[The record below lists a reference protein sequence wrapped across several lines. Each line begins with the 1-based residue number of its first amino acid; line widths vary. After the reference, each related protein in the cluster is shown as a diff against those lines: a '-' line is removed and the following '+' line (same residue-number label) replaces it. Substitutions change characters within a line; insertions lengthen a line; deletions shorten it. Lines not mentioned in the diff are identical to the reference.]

1 MNVLL
6 RFFKIILLFFSP
18 FLFSQNGLENLLL
31 APKYESQNLFERY
44 LKPALKGSIY
54 LMNSGWY
61 STAKVH
67 KKFGFDLT
75 ISLNSV
81 VVPDGEKSF
90 DISNFKLIESEIKNL
105 PSIFGDSKNEELNVI
120 IPKSDLHPQLKATF
134 FSPGGIKDQLPLGI
148 VSSPSIQVSIGLPF
162 KSEVTLRYLPEYNRN
177 RVYFSNYGIGFKH
190 DILQYFTF
198 LKKIPSLNVS
208 AFGAYSIMS
217 INYDI
222 QSAERFRGIN
232 QITEFDIT
240 NYKFQILTSFNLKI
254 IEFYGGIGISG
265 GNSSFSINGEYELD
279 YVVDGDSNT
288 KFPIK
293 ISDPV
298 KIKYSIHELSKNF
311 GFKFKFLFL
320 HAFIDYT
327 FQEYDVVT
335 IGTSI
340 NFR

>member
-1 MNVLL
+1 VLL

-298 KIKYSIHELSKNF
+298 KINYSIHELSKNF

-327 FQEYDVVT
+327 LQEYDVVT

>member
-1 MNVLL
+1 VLL

-298 KIKYSIHELSKNF
+298 KINYSIHELSKNF

-320 HAFIDYT
+320 QAFIDYT

>member
-1 MNVLL
+1 MLL

-31 APKYESQNLFERY
+31 APKDESQNLFERY

-67 KKFGFDLT
+67 KKLGFDLT

-232 QITEFDIT
+232 QISEFDIT

>member
-31 APKYESQNLFERY
+31 APKDESQNLFERY

-67 KKFGFDLT
+67 KKLGFDLT

-232 QITEFDIT
+232 QISEFDIT

-298 KIKYSIHELSKNF
+298 KINYSIHELSKNF

>member
-1 MNVLL
+1 MLL

-31 APKYESQNLFERY
+31 APKDESQNLFERY

-67 KKFGFDLT
+67 KKLGFDLT

-232 QITEFDIT
+232 QISEFDIT

-298 KIKYSIHELSKNF
+298 KINYSIHELSKNF

-327 FQEYDVVT
+327 LQEYDVVT

>member
-1 MNVLL
+1 MLL

-31 APKYESQNLFERY
+31 APKDESQNLFERY

-67 KKFGFDLT
+67 KKLGFDLT

-298 KIKYSIHELSKNF
+298 KINYSIHELSKNF

-327 FQEYDVVT
+327 LQEYDVVT

>member
-1 MNVLL
+1 
-6 RFFKIILLFFSP
+6 
-18 FLFSQNGLENLLL
+18 
-31 APKYESQNLFERY
+31 
-44 LKPALKGSIY
+44 
-54 LMNSGWY
+54 MNSGWY

-67 KKFGFDLT
+67 KKLGFDLT

-298 KIKYSIHELSKNF
+298 KINYSIHELSKNF

-320 HAFIDYT
+320 QAFIDYT

>member
-1 MNVLL
+1 MLF
-6 RFFKIILLFFSP
+6 RTFKFYLLFLSTI
-18 FLFSQNGLENLLL
+18 LYSQSGLENTLL
-31 APKYESQNLFERY
+31 AGQTDSKNLLSGY
-44 LKPALKGSIY
+44 LQPALKGSIY

-61 STAKVH
+61 TTAKVH
-67 KKFGFDLT
+67 KKLGFDLT
-75 ISLNSV
+75 ISLNSAII
-81 VVPDGEKSF
+81 PENEKSF
-90 DISNFKLIESEIKNL
+90 DISNFDFIQSKTSSL
-105 PSIFGDSKNEELNVI
+105 PTIFGKSINEELTVT
-120 IPKSDLHPQLKATF
+120 IPVNNDQPQISSSFLA
-134 FSPGGIKDQLPLGI
+134 PGGIKDKFPLGI
-148 VSSPSIQVSIGLPF
+148 VSSPIIQATLGLPF
-162 KSEVTLRYLPEYNRN
+162 KSEISIRYLPEYNRN

-198 LKKIPSLNVS
+198 LKKIPSLNLS

-222 QSAERFRGIN
+222 QSSNRFRGNN
-232 QITEFDIT
+232 QIAEFDIT
-240 NYKFQILTSFNLKI
+240 NYKLQILSSFNFKI
-254 IEFYGGIGISG
+254 FEFYGGIGISG
-265 GNSSFSINGEYELD
+265 GNSSFSINGEYEVD
-279 YVVDGDSNT
+279 YIVDGDSNT

-298 KIKYSIHELSKNF
+298 KINYSIHELSKNF

>member
-1 MNVLL
+1 VLL

-31 APKYESQNLFERY
+31 APKDESQNLFERY

-67 KKFGFDLT
+67 KKLGFDLT

-298 KIKYSIHELSKNF
+298 KINYSIHELSKNF

-327 FQEYDVVT
+327 LQEYDVVT

>member
-1 MNVLL
+1 
-6 RFFKIILLFFSP
+6 
-18 FLFSQNGLENLLL
+18 
-31 APKYESQNLFERY
+31 
-44 LKPALKGSIY
+44 
-54 LMNSGWY
+54 MNSGWY

-67 KKFGFDLT
+67 KKLGFDLT
-75 ISLNSV
+75 ISLNSII
-81 VVPDGEKSF
+81 VPQGEKSF
-90 DISNFKLIESEIKNL
+90 DISNFKLIESEVKRL

-120 IPKSDLHPQLKATF
+120 IPKSDSHPQLKATF

-148 VSSPSIQVSIGLPF
+148 ISSPSIQASIGLPF

-190 DILQYFTF
+190 DILQYLTF
-198 LKKIPSLNVS
+198 LKKLPSLNVT
-208 AFGAYSIMS
+208 AFGAYSIMR

-222 QSAERFRGIN
+222 QSSNKFRGIN
-232 QITEFDIT
+232 QIAEFDIT
-240 NYKFQILTSFNLKI
+240 NYKFQILSSFDLKI
-254 IEFYGGIGISG
+254 FEFYGGIGISG
-265 GNSSFSINGEYELD
+265 GKSSFSINGEFELE
-279 YVVDGDSNT
+279 YIVDGDSDT
-288 KFPIK
+288 KFPIN

-298 KIKYSIHELSKNF
+298 EIKYSIHELSKNF
-311 GFKFKFLFL
+311 GLKFKFLFF

>member
-31 APKYESQNLFERY
+31 APKDESQNLFERY

-67 KKFGFDLT
+67 KKLGFDLT

-298 KIKYSIHELSKNF
+298 KINYSIHELSKNF

>member
-1 MNVLL
+1 MLL

-298 KIKYSIHELSKNF
+298 KINYSIHELSKNF

-327 FQEYDVVT
+327 LQEYDVVT

>member
-1 MNVLL
+1 
-6 RFFKIILLFFSP
+6 
-18 FLFSQNGLENLLL
+18 
-31 APKYESQNLFERY
+31 
-44 LKPALKGSIY
+44 
-54 LMNSGWY
+54 MNSGWY

-67 KKFGFDLT
+67 KKLGFDLT

-232 QITEFDIT
+232 QISEFDIT

-298 KIKYSIHELSKNF
+298 KINYSIHELSKNF

>member
-1 MNVLL
+1 VLL

-31 APKYESQNLFERY
+31 APKDESQNLFERY

-67 KKFGFDLT
+67 KKLGFDLT

-327 FQEYDVVT
+327 LQEYDVVT

>member
-1 MNVLL
+1 MLL

-327 FQEYDVVT
+327 LQEYDVVT

>member
-1 MNVLL
+1 VLL

-298 KIKYSIHELSKNF
+298 KINYSIHELSKNF

>member
-232 QITEFDIT
+232 QISEFDIT

-327 FQEYDVVT
+327 LQEYDVVT

>member
-1 MNVLL
+1 VLL

-232 QITEFDIT
+232 QISEFDIT

-298 KIKYSIHELSKNF
+298 KINYSIHELSKNF

>member
-1 MNVLL
+1 MLL

-232 QITEFDIT
+232 QISEFDIT

-298 KIKYSIHELSKNF
+298 KINYSIHELSKNF

>member
-1 MNVLL
+1 VLL

-31 APKYESQNLFERY
+31 APKDESQNLFERY

-67 KKFGFDLT
+67 KKLGFDLT

-298 KIKYSIHELSKNF
+298 KINYSIHELSKNF

-320 HAFIDYT
+320 QAFIDYT

>member
-1 MNVLL
+1 VLL

-31 APKYESQNLFERY
+31 APKDESQNLFERY

-67 KKFGFDLT
+67 KKLGFDLT

-232 QITEFDIT
+232 QISEFDIT

-298 KIKYSIHELSKNF
+298 KINYSIHELSKNF

>member
-232 QITEFDIT
+232 QISEFDIT

-298 KIKYSIHELSKNF
+298 KINYSIHELSKNF

-327 FQEYDVVT
+327 LQEYDVVT

>member
-67 KKFGFDLT
+67 KKLGFDLT

-232 QITEFDIT
+232 QISEFDIT

-298 KIKYSIHELSKNF
+298 KINYSIHELSKNF

-327 FQEYDVVT
+327 LQEYDVVT

>member
-1 MNVLL
+1 VLL

-31 APKYESQNLFERY
+31 APKDESQNLFERY

-67 KKFGFDLT
+67 KKLGFDLT

-81 VVPDGEKSF
+81 VVPDGEKS
-90 DISNFKLIESEIKNL
+90 FKLIESEIKNL

-298 KIKYSIHELSKNF
+298 KINYSIHELSKNF

>member
-1 MNVLL
+1 MLL

-67 KKFGFDLT
+67 KKLGFDLT

-298 KIKYSIHELSKNF
+298 KINYSIHELSKNF

>member
-1 MNVLL
+1 MLL

-232 QITEFDIT
+232 QISEFDIT

-298 KIKYSIHELSKNF
+298 KINYSIHELSKNF

-327 FQEYDVVT
+327 LQEYDVVT

>member
-1 MNVLL
+1 
-6 RFFKIILLFFSP
+6 
-18 FLFSQNGLENLLL
+18 
-31 APKYESQNLFERY
+31 
-44 LKPALKGSIY
+44 
-54 LMNSGWY
+54 MNSGWY

-67 KKFGFDLT
+67 KKLGFDLT
-75 ISLNSV
+75 ISLNSII
-81 VVPDGEKSF
+81 VPQGEKSF
-90 DISNFKLIESEIKNL
+90 DISNFKLIESEVKRL

-120 IPKSDLHPQLKATF
+120 IPKSDSHPQLKATF

-148 VSSPSIQVSIGLPF
+148 VSSPSIQASIGLPF

-190 DILQYFTF
+190 DILQYLTF
-198 LKKIPSLNVS
+198 LKKLPSLNVT
-208 AFGAYSIMS
+208 AFGAYSIMR

-222 QSAERFRGIN
+222 QSSNKFRGIN
-232 QITEFDIT
+232 QIAEFDIT
-240 NYKFQILTSFNLKI
+240 NYKFQILSSFDLKI
-254 IEFYGGIGISG
+254 FEFYGGIGISG
-265 GNSSFSINGEYELD
+265 GKSSFSINGEFELE
-279 YVVDGDSNT
+279 YIVDGDSDT
-288 KFPIK
+288 KFPIN

-298 KIKYSIHELSKNF
+298 EIKYSIHELSKNF
-311 GFKFKFLFL
+311 GLKFKFLFF

>member
-1 MNVLL
+1 VLL

-327 FQEYDVVT
+327 LQEYDVVT

>member
-327 FQEYDVVT
+327 LQEYDVVT

>member
-1 MNVLL
+1 MLL

-31 APKYESQNLFERY
+31 APKDESQNLFERY

-67 KKFGFDLT
+67 KKLGFDLT

-232 QITEFDIT
+232 QISEFDIT

-298 KIKYSIHELSKNF
+298 KINYSIHELSKNF

>member
-1 MNVLL
+1 VLL

-31 APKYESQNLFERY
+31 APKDESQNLFERY

-67 KKFGFDLT
+67 KKLGFDLT

-298 KIKYSIHELSKNF
+298 KINYSIHELSKNF

>member
-1 MNVLL
+1 MLL

-31 APKYESQNLFERY
+31 APKDESQNLFERY

-67 KKFGFDLT
+67 KKLGFDLT

-298 KIKYSIHELSKNF
+298 KINYSIHELSKNF

-320 HAFIDYT
+320 QAFIDYT

>member
-1 MNVLL
+1 L
-6 RFFKIILLFFSP
+6 
-18 FLFSQNGLENLLL
+18 
-31 APKYESQNLFERY
+31 
-44 LKPALKGSIY
+44 
-54 LMNSGWY
+54 
-61 STAKVH
+61 
-67 KKFGFDLT
+67 GFDLT

-298 KIKYSIHELSKNF
+298 KINYSIHELSKNF

>member
-1 MNVLL
+1 VLL

-31 APKYESQNLFERY
+31 APKDESQNLFERY

-298 KIKYSIHELSKNF
+298 KINYSIHELSKNF

>member
-1 MNVLL
+1 
-6 RFFKIILLFFSP
+6 
-18 FLFSQNGLENLLL
+18 
-31 APKYESQNLFERY
+31 
-44 LKPALKGSIY
+44 
-54 LMNSGWY
+54 MNSGWY

-298 KIKYSIHELSKNF
+298 KINYSIHELSKNF

>member
-1 MNVLL
+1 MLL

-31 APKYESQNLFERY
+31 APKDESQNLFERY

-67 KKFGFDLT
+67 KKLGFDLT

-298 KIKYSIHELSKNF
+298 KINYSIHELSKNF

>member
-31 APKYESQNLFERY
+31 APKDESQNLFERY

-67 KKFGFDLT
+67 KKLGFDLT

-232 QITEFDIT
+232 QIAEFDIT

-254 IEFYGGIGISG
+254 IEFYAGIGISG

-298 KIKYSIHELSKNF
+298 KINYSIHELSKNF